1 MCSIL
6 LRFAR
11 SFMGAVLLTVF
22 LIPQNAVGQASQ
34 HVVSPGDLHQAALDA
49 SQARQKNL
57 DTLNNFLSSDKAKD
71 ALKSA
76 NIDPQQVK
84 KAVAGLSDEELA
96 KLAARAQKAQDDFAA
111 GNMDNRD
118 LLILLVAI
126 AVLILVI
133 VAVR

>member
-1 MCSIL
+1 MCSIF

-11 SFMGAVLLTVF
+11 SFVGAALLIVF
-22 LIPQNAVGQASQ
+22 LIPQNAVAQAAQ
-34 HVVSPGDLHQAALDA
+34 HVVSPTDLQKAAVDA

-57 DTLNNFLSSDKAKD
+57 ETLNNFLSSDKAKE
-71 ALKSA
+71 ALESA

-84 KAVAGLSDEELA
+84 KAVAGLSDDELA
-96 KLAARAQKAQDDFAA
+96 QLAARAQKAQDDFAA
-111 GNMDNRD
+111 GNIGDRD
-118 LLILLVAI
+118 LLIILVCI

>member
-11 SFMGAVLLTVF
+11 SFVGAVLVVVLLV
-22 LIPQNAVGQASQ
+22 PQNVVAQATQ
-34 HVVSPGDLHQAALDA
+34 HVVSPSDLKKAAVDA

-57 DTLNNFLSSDKAKD
+57 DTLNNFLSSDKAKE
-71 ALKSA
+71 ALESA

-84 KAVAGLSDEELA
+84 KAVAGLNDDELA

-111 GNMDNRD
+111 GNIDDRD
-118 LLILLVAI
+118 LLIILVCI
-126 AVLILVI
+126 AALILII

>member
-1 MCSIL
+1 MCSVL

-11 SFMGAVLLTVF
+11 SVMGAVLLVVF
-22 LIPQNAVGQASQ
+22 LIPQNAVAQAAQ
-34 HVVSPGDLHQAALDA
+34 HVVSPADLQKAAVDA

-71 ALKSA
+71 ALESA

-84 KAVAGLSDEELA
+84 KAVSGLSDEELA